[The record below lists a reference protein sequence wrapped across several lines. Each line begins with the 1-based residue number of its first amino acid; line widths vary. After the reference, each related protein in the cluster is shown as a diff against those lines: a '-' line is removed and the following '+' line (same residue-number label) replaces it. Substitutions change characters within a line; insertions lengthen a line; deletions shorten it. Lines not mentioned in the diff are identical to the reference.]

1 MIKDLRKIVNELKE
15 SEAKSLLLIILL
27 RIKRLEESGYSR
39 KQFSDELYE
48 MYKELLNFSQI
59 KNKIDETYQTIH
71 IVFGDSSGGAL
82 RVALRDLGLERKEK
96 VIGFFDMFSIGP
108 IWKLQ
113 DEAGR
118 TYRYEWLRNHINLE
132 DDYLDEED
140 YEESFKDILHQINAI
155 PEQVPII
162 IWNGENAHEQT
173 GVRYA
178 LYLLH
183 KKTNDIFLINTSE
196 AYKAYFNRSSDE
208 YFPLYTAEIVLEKL
222 KVIYEKTRLTKP
234 LSHENRKRFIQEWE
248 SLANKQEVLRIWQNG
263 EIQSVAENFYDQYI
277 INTAQ
282 RLHNKQKNKDFMKS
296 ASLIGEVLAHLC
308 QYVGDLFLEY
318 RVRDLIY
325 NGVFDIKG
333 IPKAMRYYSV
343 KLK

>member
-1 MIKDLRKIVNELKE
+1 MIKDLRKIVKELKE

-27 RIKRLEESGYSR
+27 KIKRLEESGYSS

-59 KNKIDETYQTIH
+59 KNKTDETYQIIH
-71 IVFGDSSGGAL
+71 IVFGNSSGGAL
-82 RVALRDLGLERKEK
+82 KVALRDLDLERKEK
-96 VIGFFDMFSIGP
+96 VIVFFDDIFSIGP

-132 DDYLDEED
+132 DDYLDEDD
-140 YEESFKDILHQINAI
+140 YEESFRDILHQINAI

-183 KKTNDIFLINTSE
+183 KKTNDIFLINTLE
-196 AYKAYFNRSSDE
+196 AYKAYFNNSSDE
-208 YFPLYTAEIVLEKL
+208 YFPLYTAAIDPEKL
-222 KVIYEKTRLTKP
+222 KAIYEKTRLNKP
-234 LSHENRKRFIQEWE
+234 LLPENRMRFVQEWE
-248 SLANKQEVLRIWQNG
+248 SLANKQEVLRIWQDG
-263 EIQSVAENFYDQYI
+263 EIQSVADSFYDQYI

-282 RLHNKQKNKDFMKS
+282 RLHNAQKEQGLYK
-296 ASLIGEVLAHLC
+296 IGRINRRSVSTFAP
-308 QYVGDLFLEY
+308 
-318 RVRDLIY
+318 IY
-325 NGVFDIKG
+325 WGPIFRIQN
-333 IPKAMRYYSV
+333 
-343 KLK
+343 